1 MKRTN
6 QLKVLIAAIGA
17 IAATFAAAVRAAD
30 DADSKFLQEAI
41 QTDIAEV
48 KMSELALQRSN
59 DSGVREL
66 AHRLQTDHSTS
77 MQQTAALA
85 KTLGVTPPSQASAQA
100 LEDYAQ
106 LSKLSGQEFDAA
118 FVTHMVAG
126 HREAVGKFGEQTHAN
141 PNAAIADL
149 AAKTLPTL
157 KEHLAMAES
166 LLGAGVHPSAEA
178 HGGHS
183 QPPTDFGAVEPQ
195 ASPSPDVGSPVPQ
208 PSSPP
213 R

>member
-6 QLKVLIAAIGA
+6 QLTLLGAAL
-17 IAATFAAAVRAAD
+17 AAAAAVAVRAAD
-30 DADSKFLQEAI
+30 GDDSAFLQEAI
-41 QTDIAEV
+41 RTDIAEV
-48 KMSELALQRSN
+48 KMSELALQRSR
-59 DSGVREL
+59 DEGVREF

-77 MQQTAALA
+77 MQEATALA
-85 KTLGVTPPSQASAQA
+85 KTQGTTPPSQPSAEAQ
-100 LEDYAQ
+100 EQYAA

-118 FVTHMVAG
+118 FVNHMVAG

-141 PNAAIADL
+141 PNAAIADF
-149 AAKTLPTL
+149 ATKALPKL
-157 KEHLAMAES
+157 KEHLATAES
-166 LLGAGVHPSAEA
+166 LLAAAVHPSAEA

-208 PSSPP
+208 RSSPP

>member
-1 MKRTN
+1 MKCTYRLT
-6 QLKVLIAAIGA
+6 VFIAGIA
-17 IAATFAAAVRAAD
+17 AATFAAAVRAAD
-30 DADSKFLQEAI
+30 SADSKFLQEAI

-77 MQQTAALA
+77 MQQAAALA
-85 KTLGVTPPSQASAQA
+85 KTLGVTPPSQANAQA
-100 LEDYAQ
+100 LELYAE

-118 FVTHMVAG
+118 YVTHMVAG

-141 PNAAIADL
+141 PTAPTAEL
-149 AAKTLPTL
+149 ATKALPTL
-157 KEHLAMAES
+157 KEHLAMAEA

-195 ASPSPDVGSPVPQ
+195 VSPSPDVGVSER
-208 PSSPP
+208 SPP
-213 R
+213 RL